1 MPSDEQDTAL
11 GQGDIAVN
19 LFAILLIVFVLMDL
33 SARQEATDGF
43 PLRTLPMAEAE
54 APMGAVAGWRPIQ
67 PVRARFYVWQG
78 VLYRISTNSLAQ
90 HFAEGPDRPGQ
101 APLGQAPGVVNRST
115 PISTDPD
122 PSAYQLDIYHGDIL
136 PPGLVLYQVGLDDLA
151 MGLRPDPLAADLK
164 TMVAADVFVPRSQ
177 LEDALGILSVLAAAR
192 RPSELKILDAAGRF
206 SYQRRS
212 SQQGFEATFK

>member
-1 MPSDEQDTAL
+1 MPSDQQDTAL

-33 SARQEATDGF
+33 SARQEAIDGF
-43 PLRTLPMAEAE
+43 PLRTLPMAETE
-54 APMGAVAGWRPIQ
+54 TPMGAVAGWRPIQ

-78 VLYRISTNSLAQ
+78 VLYRISPNALAQ
-90 HFAEGPDRPGQ
+90 HFADGPDQ
-101 APLGQAPGVVNRST
+101 IGQAPGMVNRST
-115 PISTDPD
+115 PIAADPD
-122 PSAYQLDIYHGDIL
+122 PSAYQVDIYHADTL

-151 MGLRPDPLAADLK
+151 MGLRPDRLVADLN

-177 LEDALGILSVLAAAR
+177 LDDALGILSVLAAAR